1 MKRKGFT
8 LIELL
13 AVIMVLAIMAL
24 ISTPI
29 ILKVIEKAEKG
40 SFEDSAYGVVDA
52 ARLYYANMNLD
63 EKGKEETF
71 TFPEDNK
78 LKLSGKK
85 PAAGKVVLEEDGKVG
100 LAISNGKWCAI
111 KNQSEEKI
119 SITDYSIGD
128 CKIEGKET
136 DDSCFIIND
145 YNTITGYTCTDTD
158 VIIPSE
164 ISGKTITEIGWYAF
178 REKQL
183 TSVKIPE
190 GVTTIAYGAFYGNQ
204 LTSIEIPSSVI
215 NIDENAF
222 YLNQLESLV
231 IPDSVITIG
240 RFAFQDNQLESVKIS
255 NNIKDLSEGVFISN
269 HLIDVVIP
277 DSVTSIGRNAF
288 SSNQLTNVIIGDN
301 VVNIGM
307 DAFRNNQLTTLKVPS
322 SVTTIEE
329 EAFMLNQLATVTL
342 QNGVENIKQQAFS
355 NNQLASIEIPESVI
369 SIGYGA
375 FYGNQAGMK
384 VIVHKPQNSITGSPW
399 SASSVEWIG

>member
-13 AVIMVLAIMAL
+13 AVIMVLAIIAL

-40 SFEDSAYGVVDA
+40 SFEDSAYAVVDA
-52 ARLYYANMNLD
+52 ARLYYANLNLD
-63 EKGKEETF
+63 ETVKEETF

-190 GVTTIAYGAFYGNQ
+190 GVTAIAYGAFYGNQ
-204 LTSIEIPSSVI
+204 LTSIEIPNSVTTI
-215 NIDENAF
+215 GKYAF
-222 YLNQLESLV
+222 QKNQL
-231 IPDSVITIG
+231 G
-240 RFAFQDNQLESVKIS
+240 SVKIS
-255 NNIKDLSEGVFISN
+255 NSIKVLSESVFN
-269 HLIDVVIP
+269 YNYLIDVVIP
-277 DSVTSIGRNAF
+277 DSVTDIGQNAF
-288 SSNQLTNVIIGDN
+288 SLNQLSNITIGDN
-301 VVNIGM
+301 VVNIGKY
-307 DAFRNNQLTTLKVPS
+307 AFRNNQLTTLKIPS
-322 SVTTIEE
+322 SVNTIGE
-329 EAFMLNQLATVTL
+329 EAFMLNQLTSVTL
-342 QNGVENIKQQAFS
+342 QNGLENINQQAFS
-355 NNQLASIEIPESVI
+355 NNQLTSIEIPESVI
-369 SIGYGA
+369 SIGDGA

-384 VIVHKPQNSITGSPW
+384 VIAHEAQKNIAGAPW
-399 SASSVEWIG
+399 GATSVEWIE